1 MFVRKVLD
9 AERMTAFESQFQH
22 QSRLISLKTCRNFSR
37 NATFRSPI
45 LLMINANGCSMW
57 PRNENPNMWCSEHP
71 ARFLF
76 TNTHFNDETMN
87 DKSLIIFFRVDLML
101 SLWHKIIW
109 KFDVILNV
117 SLFGSLSHTQ
127 KEDSI
132 NLSACVFDVKK
143 LNMHR
148 FGRHTSQEWSHFR
161 TAGGIFQDPYSPN
174 GNRNQKS
181 LTPANHNCWL
191 KQISIM
197 FEINWNKFNKKTLIY
212 WNLLRFT
219 LTCLMFYQLID

>member
-1 MFVRKVLD
+1 
-9 AERMTAFESQFQH
+9 
-22 QSRLISLKTCRNFSR
+22 
-37 NATFRSPI
+37 
-45 LLMINANGCSMW
+45 
-57 PRNENPNMWCSEHP
+57 
-71 ARFLF
+71 
-76 TNTHFNDETMN
+76 
-87 DKSLIIFFRVDLML
+87 ML

-117 SLFGSLSHTQ
+117 SLFGSLSHTHK

-148 FGRHTSQEWSHFR
+148 FGRHTSPEWSHLR
-161 TAGGIFQDPYSPN
+161 TTGGIFQDPYSPN

-197 FEINWNKFNKKTLIY
+197 FEINWKKFNKKNFNILEFVEIHVNMFDVLSTNRLIKPHTLD
-212 WNLLRFT
+212 LLEFWKCRSLSNFKYGVFDAT
-219 LTCLMFYQLID
+219 VQMGN